1 MRSPIP
7 RQVALAIRRPW
18 LTLAIAMLLTA
29 LALVVAVDR
38 FAMTTDTAAL
48 ISPDVDWRKQER
60 AVEAAFPQLS
70 DVMVVVID
78 GRTPELAE
86 DAAASLAA
94 KLGADKAHFRRV
106 SRPDGGDF
114 FGREGLLFGSPG
126 EARKTTAALIDAQP
140 LLGPLA
146 ADPSARGVAS
156 ALSTILDGVANGST
170 TLARIDAPVRALTQA
185 ADRTLAGKPAYFSWQ
200 RLFGGG
206 ATAARRA
213 GCCCCSP
220 CSIMAR

>member
-1 MRSPIP
+1 
-7 RQVALAIRRPW
+7 
-18 LTLAIAMLLTA
+18 
-29 LALVVAVDR
+29 
-38 FAMTTDTAAL
+38 MTTDTAAL
-48 ISPDVDWRKQER
+48 ISPDVDWRRQER

-86 DAAASLAA
+86 RAAASLATTLA
-94 KLGADKAHFRRV
+94 ADKAHFRRV

-114 FGREGLLFGSPG
+114 FGREGLLFGSPVEVG
-126 EARKTTAALIDAQP
+126 HATAALIDAQP

-170 TLARIDAPVRALTQA
+170 TLARIDTPIRSLTDA
-185 ADRTLAGKPAYFSWQ
+185 ANRMLVGRP
-200 RLFGGG
+200 RLFLLAAAVRRWRDRGTDK
-206 ATAARRA
+206 ATAAAPAGARSRRVDA
-213 GCCCCSP
+213 G
-220 CSIMAR
+220 